1 MSLLHFSQISENRI
15 ISLFKDIRMLY
26 MMQREARKPQEQR
39 KLLTSGLS
47 WEEIMERL
55 NNMEDYQNK

>member
-1 MSLLHFSQISENRI
+1 MSLLHFSRLSGNRI
-15 ISLFKDIRMLY
+15 MNLFADIRMIY

-55 NNMEDYQNK
+55 NNMEEL